1 MISCLV
7 LPALLSEETK
17 ILTPRLSPSSLPSS
31 RASCSDFS
39 DEQLE
44 NFLKES

>member
-31 RASCSDFS
+31 RY
-39 DEQLE
+39 
-44 NFLKES
+44 FLFVVHDIITPFRAIR